1 MKSVSQALVEVR
13 DVGRGASR
21 THLHLRDRLVAVLTI
36 SIVVDLVAAV
46 AVYLFERHASRTEI
60 NTFGDALFWTSTQ
73 LLTVSS
79 QLKNPISTGARIL
92 DVALEAYA
100 ITIVAALAGSFGSFF
115 HRRGR
120 ERDEAEADGGAPAIS
135 A

>member
-1 MKSVSQALVEVR
+1 MRAVSQALVEVR
-13 DVGRGASR
+13 DVVRGASR

-46 AVYLFERHASRTEI
+46 AAYYLERHVQQTEI
-60 NTFGDALFWTSTQ
+60 NSFGDALFWTSTQ

-79 QLKNPISTGARIL
+79 QLKNPISSGARIL

-100 ITIVAALAGSFGSFF
+100 ITVVATLAGSFGSFF

-120 ERDEAEADGGAPAIS
+120 ERDEAEADSGAPAS